1 MNYRHVVKEKALLV
15 IFRHKDAGSAG
26 LCAPNDELEHLARSA
41 GAAIA
46 GRVVHEWRG
55 CDPAFFITQ
64 GRREALK
71 RQVLQDGADFVIFD
85 AELTPA
91 QQRNLEDFL
100 EMKVIDR
107 TALILDIF
115 AQRARSREGK
125 LQIELAQLDYLMPRL
140 KGRGMQMSRLGG
152 GIGTRGPGE
161 TQLEADRRK
170 VKERMQR
177 IGRDL
182 DHVET
187 TRMVQRQ
194 NRIRQGVQCAALIGY
209 TNAGK
214 SSLLNLLAGACVTA
228 ENRLF
233 STLDPTIRKVSL
245 GGGGAMLLSDTVGFI
260 RGLPHQLVAAFK
272 ATLEEVR
279 EAHLLLHVID
289 CTSPCAEQQAAAV
302 DRVLEEIGVNDRE
315 TIFVLNKID
324 AVEDPGIVRQLAR
337 RFEPVAAV
345 SAMTGQGIDKLRSL
359 LDRWLSQRVRH
370 MYFRLPATEKSAIER
385 IMKSGAVLSS
395 ICDKDDVLIEA
406 RIDQNIAHNLSR
418 FAVPAFYTDKH

>member
-1 MNYRHVVKEKALLV
+1 VEV
-15 IFRHKDAGSAG
+15 
-26 LCAPNDELEHLARSA
+26 
-41 GAAIA
+41 
-46 GRVVHEWRG
+46 
-55 CDPAFFITQ
+55 T
-64 GRREALK
+64 
-71 RQVLQDGADFVIFD
+71 
-85 AELTPA
+85 
-91 QQRNLEDFL
+91 
-100 EMKVIDR
+100 R
-107 TALILDIF
+107 T
-115 AQRARSREGK
+115 
-125 LQIELAQLDYLMPRL
+125 
-140 KGRGMQMSRLGG
+140 
-152 GIGTRGPGE
+152 
-161 TQLEADRRK
+161 
-170 VKERMQR
+170 
-177 IGRDL
+177 
-182 DHVET
+182 
-187 TRMVQRQ
+187 VQRQ
-194 NRIRQGVQCAALIGY
+194 NRIRHGVQCAALVGY

-214 SSLLNLLAGACVTA
+214 SSLLNLLAGADVTA

-395 ICDKDDVLIEA
+395 ICDKGDVLIEA